1 MGLPH
6 TANATPRKATEHGKG
21 EDWIVPACY
30 IKNKAKS
37 ISLLLCVLRQQNIGE
52 VAAGRR
58 GWSYK
63 KLLFYLSHPLSVEN
77 YCFFCFSPPIAMRH
91 KGEKRKIY
99 PYITKENV
107 SLTPSHP
114 YPVALQGI
122 LTHSSPAVSRNIA
135 GYCGNRYKNNPYYS
149 HTEMAVS
156 S

>member
-1 MGLPH
+1 MYLCGIAGHFSLFFRTVRDWSEIIKTSSLPC
-6 TANATPRKATEHGKG
+6 PVILQG
-21 EDWIVPACY
+21 
-30 IKNKAKS
+30 
-37 ISLLLCVLRQQNIGE
+37 VLRQQNIGE

>member
-1 MGLPH
+1 MPFNSLTYTLRYCRAFTHSSPVFC
-6 TANATPRKATEHGKG
+6 NAKYRGG
-21 EDWIVPACY
+21 
-30 IKNKAKS
+30 
-37 ISLLLCVLRQQNIGE
+37 
-52 VAAGRR
+52 GRR
-58 GWSYK
+58 PEGLVLQKTPILSFSPPLRR
-63 KLLFYLSHPLSVEN
+63 KLLFLLLL
-77 YCFFCFSPPIAMRH
+77 PPIAMRH

>member
-1 MGLPH
+1 M
-6 TANATPRKATEHGKG
+6 
-21 EDWIVPACY
+21 
-30 IKNKAKS
+30 
-37 ISLLLCVLRQQNIGE
+37 RQQNIGE

-77 YCFFCFSPPIAMRH
+77 YCFFCFPPPIAMRH

-156 S
+156 RRNSHFPIFYLSIRQKSSLAIYPILHG